1 MKSLF
6 NLGGDIDPA
15 VDVYIVSYPK
25 AGRTW
30 LRVMLGY
37 YLCESYGFDEKGMLD
52 THTLTGGA
60 KLSPTQFTHDHSSI
74 MGGLS
79 VSELSSDKRAYCD
92 KRIIFLQ
99 RGLKDLLVSCFFQ
112 ATKRVGQFRG
122 GLQEF
127 LRDERFGAMK
137 AATFHANW
145 YAAQTV
151 PREFLAIR
159 YEDLHLDPH
168 RELQHALNAIGVDAP
183 DMGKVDSAVHF
194 GEFDNM
200 QSLERADHF
209 NTEILRPGSGEDG
222 ESFKVRSG
230 RIGGYEDYL
239 GAEDIIYVD
248 EIIEEFNCPF
258 VY

>member
-1 MKSLF
+1 MKPLF

-37 YLCESYGFDEKGMLD
+37 YLCESYGFDEEGMLD

-60 KLSPTQFTHDHSSI
+60 RLSPTQFTHDHSSI

-79 VSELSSDKRAYCD
+79 VSELSSDKRAYSD

-112 ATKRVGQFRG
+112 ATKRVGQFQDN
-122 GLQEF
+122 LQEF
-127 LRDERFGAMK
+127 LRDERFGAIK

-168 RELQHALNAIGVDAP
+168 LELQHVLKAIGVDAP
-183 DMGKVDSAVHF
+183 DAGKVDSAVRF

-200 QSLERADHF
+200 QTLERADHF

-230 RIGGYEDYL
+230 KIGGYENYL
-239 GAEDIIYVD
+239 CAEDIAYID
-248 EIIEEFNCPF
+248 EIIEKFNCPF